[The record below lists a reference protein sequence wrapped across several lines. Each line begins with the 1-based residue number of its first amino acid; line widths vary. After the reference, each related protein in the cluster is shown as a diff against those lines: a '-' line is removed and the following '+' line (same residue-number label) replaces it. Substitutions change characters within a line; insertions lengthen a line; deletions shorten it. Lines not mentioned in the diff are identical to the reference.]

1 MSESMVFTTT
11 DGSFSA
17 YVARP
22 AADRA
27 PAVVV
32 IQEIFGVNATMREV
46 CDTLAGLGYLA
57 VCPDLFWRL
66 EPGVDITD
74 QTQAEWD
81 KAMDLM
87 GRFDVD
93 QGVEDIRGV
102 IDGLRAHS
110 ACDGKVGCVG
120 YCLGGRLAY
129 LTATRTE
136 CDASVGYYGVGIENY
151 LAEAERL
158 HHPLM
163 LHIAE
168 EDGFVPPEAQA
179 RIIAGLKDHP
189 CVTLHTYPGRD
200 HAFARPGG
208 ANFDKADAALANQRT
223 AEFFKAN
230 LG

>member
-1 MSESMVFTTT
+1 MAFTTP

-22 AADRA
+22 AAAQA

-46 CDTLAGLGYLA
+46 CDHLARLGYLA

-74 QTQAEWD
+74 QSQAEWD
-81 KAMDLM
+81 KALDLM

-102 IDGLRAHS
+102 IDGLRAYS

-136 CDASVGYYGVGIENY
+136 CDASVGYYGVGIETY

-158 HHPLM
+158 HHP
-163 LHIAE
+163 
-168 EDGFVPPEAQA
+168 V
-179 RIIAGLKDHP
+179 
-189 CVTLHTYPGRD
+189 
-200 HAFARPGG
+200 
-208 ANFDKADAALANQRT
+208 DAAHRRGRRLRASGSPGADHRRAEGPPLRHPAQLSGPRSRLRPARRRQLRRRRRGPGQRT
-223 AEFFKAN
+223 HRGVLQDITSA
-230 LG
+230 

>member
-1 MSESMVFTTT
+1 MAFTTT
-11 DGSFSA
+11 DGSFFA

-22 AADRA
+22 AAAQA

-46 CDTLAGLGYLA
+46 CDGLAGLGYLA

-66 EPGVDITD
+66 EPGVELTD
-74 QTQAEWD
+74 KSQAEWD
-81 KAMDLM
+81 KALDLM

-136 CDASVGYYGVGIENY
+136 CDASVGYYGVGIETY
-151 LAEAERL
+151 LPEAERL
-158 HHPLM
+158 HHPVM

-168 EDGFVPPEAQA
+168 EDGFVPKEAQA
-179 RIIAGLKDHP
+179 RIFAGLKDHP
-189 CVTLHTYPGRD
+189 CVTLHSYPGRD

-208 ANFDKADAALANQRT
+208 ANFNQADADLANQRT
-223 AEFFKAN
+223 AAFFEEH
-230 LG
+230 LR